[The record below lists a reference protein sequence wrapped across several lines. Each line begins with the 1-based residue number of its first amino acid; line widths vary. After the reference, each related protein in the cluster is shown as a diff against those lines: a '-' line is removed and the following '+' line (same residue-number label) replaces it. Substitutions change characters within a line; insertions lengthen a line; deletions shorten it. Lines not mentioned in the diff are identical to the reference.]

1 MKSLHLITSK
11 DSLRPQL
18 HYIQLLDNYF
28 NATDCHVLL
37 KVPAIEIM
45 NSEILEQLPKEAYFS
60 SNDWKNSK
68 IDKSAFLKINGNLIE
83 CMDRKFNTLGFLPF
97 LNQDEFYSK
106 AGKFPSFDQ
115 VIPDDDKKEEI
126 LNISINPDLLHNLY
140 CANGKDTLQLTFFGS
155 GRGAKVKFKDSNA
168 IGLIMP
174 VTFEK

>member
-1 MKSLHLITSK
+1 MKALNLITSK

-18 HYIQLLDNYF
+18 QYIQLLDSFF

-37 KVPAIEIM
+37 KVPANEVM
-45 NSEILEQLPKEAYFS
+45 NEEILGQLPKEAYFS

-68 IDKSAFLKINGNLIE
+68 IEKSAYLKLNGSLIE
-83 CMDRKFNTLGFLPF
+83 CLDRKFNTLGFLPF
-97 LNQDEFYSK
+97 LTQEEFWSK

-115 VIPDDDKKEEI
+115 VIPNDENKEEI
-126 LNISINPDLLHNLY
+126 LNISINPELLNNLY
-140 CANGKDTLQLTFFGS
+140 CANGKDTLQLTFFGK
-155 GRGAKVKFKDSNA
+155 GRGAKIKFKDSSA